1 MSIKPRTS
9 LIGMGRI
16 GFSRLLHLK
25 GMLTQSYHF
34 SRKKLQATA
43 RLGWLLA
50 QPFLPAL
57 LTAAEETAYCESKFL
72 AVLHATALHPLGF
85 ELEHLTYRNAG
96 RDDRLTGVCG
106 DVLRKIIA

>member
-1 MSIKPRTS
+1 
-9 LIGMGRI
+9 MGRI
-16 GFSRLLHLK
+16 GFRRLLHLN
-25 GMLTQSYHF
+25 GVLAQSYHF

-50 QPFLPAL
+50 LTFLPAL
-57 LTAAEETAYCESKFL
+57 LTAAEETAYCESKSL
-72 AVLHATALHPLGF
+72 AVMNGRVHIHDLHATALHPLGF

-96 RDDRLTGVCG
+96 RDDRLTDVCG